1 MPAADGSTT
10 DITDGGVSFD
20 FVSETGF
27 RTQYTGDATRENEGS
42 ATIDV
47 TRAGT
52 SLTFDFEGVTYDGVN
67 FAGQMTCVEG

>member
-1 MPAADGSTT
+1 M
-10 DITDGGVSFD
+10 
-20 FVSETGF
+20 SETGF

-52 SLTFDFEGVTYDGVN
+52 SLTFDFEGVTNDGVN
-67 FAGQMTCVEG
+67 FAGQMICVEG